1 MRPITRLLIPRLLLV
16 PLALS
21 AVPATAGEWETLR
34 DSYDGAVKT
43 YARRIAEIEARER
56 AIADPDKR
64 ADKLTRDRIASI
76 DASLKSGPRV
86 RTLTEAADR
95 GAADPKALDEVS
107 QLLGEYLDGAGAEWR
122 ADGAERRKV
131 RDALAALQRSLERAG
146 TYLDRA
152 TEVAVAAKRRVPQ
165 SGVPAKIA
173 RIEAE
178 AKAKA
183 TWQQDQAARDRERKE
198 RERQAAERERG
209 VR

>member
-1 MRPITRLLIPRLLLV
+1 VRPIPRLLIPRLLLV

>member
-1 MRPITRLLIPRLLLV
+1 VRPIPRLLIPRLLLV

-21 AVPATAGEWETLR
+21 AVPATAGEWETMR

-95 GAADPKALDEVS
+95 GAADPKALAEVS

>member
-1 MRPITRLLIPRLLLV
+1 LLV

-43 YARRIAEIEARER
+43 YARRIAEIEGRER
-56 AIADPDKR
+56 AIGGRDER

-107 QLLGEYLDGAGAEWR
+107 QLLRAHLHGAGAEM
-122 ADGAERRKV
+122 
-131 RDALAALQRSLERAG
+131 
-146 TYLDRA
+146 
-152 TEVAVAAKRRVPQ
+152 
-165 SGVPAKIA
+165 
-173 RIEAE
+173 
-178 AKAKA
+178 
-183 TWQQDQAARDRERKE
+183 
-198 RERQAAERERG
+198 
-209 VR
+209 

>member
-1 MRPITRLLIPRLLLV
+1 V

>member
-1 MRPITRLLIPRLLLV
+1 MRPIPRLLIPRLLLV